1 MSLEN
6 MSNEEFWTI
15 IQEIVNSQPD
25 PEFSEENLIKY
36 INDELKKPYL
46 KRDYPLIHECCLSL
60 SEFYGYEYNNEFE
73 DKSEKQIKRTK
84 TIHDITEFLTK
95 AKTAVF

>member
-1 MSLEN
+1 MS
-6 MSNEEFWTI
+6 SKEFLAI
-15 IQEIVNSQPD
+15 IQDIVNSTPD

-60 SEFYGYEYNNEFE
+60 SEFYGYEYDNEFE
-73 DKSEKQIKRTK
+73 GMSEKQIKRTR
-84 TIHDITEFLTK
+84 TLRDISELLTK

>member
-6 MSNEEFWTI
+6 ISNEDFWLI
-15 IQEIVNSQPD
+15 IQDIIISEPI
-25 PEFSEENLIKY
+25 PEFSEENLTKI
-36 INDELKKPYL
+36 INDELAKPYI

-73 DKSEKQIKRTK
+73 EQSEKQIKQTRK
-84 TIHDITEFLTK
+84 IRDITKFLTK
-95 AKTAVF
+95 AKAAIL